1 LPNREARTPPER
13 PSAAQADAEL
23 AELYKS
29 CPLAAVIDLQTVATS
44 PEKVDAILP
53 PYRELAEHV
62 PDSQE
67 PSVPRIRYPVHLG
80 ASNGTDELRVAQ
92 APHIATNTA
101 PAQGEWLI
109 DPNEWLGSKEKPPSK
124 LAPAEPS
131 ESGKPGEDSST
142 KSQSSETKSSPA
154 ADSSTEAQPQSEAAP
169 SSPSPAA
176 GTPHDSAPAAHDLP
190 QPIFAPPGPAATAS
204 QPTEQLPAPAGSST
218 PSREAATTSA
228 AKPPAVDPHLE
239 LFTKSA
245 YPSARECA
253 VCHEEIYQQWSV
265 SAHAYA
271 AVSPMFNKFEQRL
284 NDLSRGTVGYFCMR
298 CHAPVATSLCA
309 TRDQPLW
316 TLPEAAREGITC
328 VACHRVQYAYGKSN
342 GERRIET
349 GDINAPVFGG
359 IGGDGV
365 ADAIAHKDQLKV
377 KTSPDEKGPGQN
389 IHIAGIYFQ
398 PLTRSEFCTP
408 CHQVAVYPGIKLEV
422 VWEQYRASPACK
434 KGIQCQD
441 CHMGRVP
448 GVPAGYDCGP
458 VAKVAGKTVNDNRKK
473 SNHIFY
479 GPNYPIA
486 HPGVFPFNL
495 KANRWTMD
503 QWLTFDWRAGWGT
516 KAFEDRIANK
526 QVQVTFPPLWTE
538 ADDRMDAREIIDDN
552 LKKLNLKRDL
562 RVQVMENGSHI
573 EGPIFD
579 SSLCRGQDID
589 LHYIVT
595 NTNDGHN
602 LVTASLGAQPQLWA
616 NIVLIGPDGSRLWET
631 GYTDSCGDVANI
643 HSYDVRHKTIPYD
656 WQLFNLQTM
665 FLITGVKGTDREFYV
680 PVNLDIDQLPFIRP
694 GTQPISVLNHPPF
707 IRMESQSLAALGSR
721 RVPYRIPGELIKQ
734 PGTYRLSFRMRSR
747 SEPIYFMRFCGATEE
762 MERSMNEWMID
773 IHPSSVEFEVH

>member
-1 LPNREARTPPER
+1 
-13 PSAAQADAEL
+13 
-23 AELYKS
+23 
-29 CPLAAVIDLQTVATS
+29 
-44 PEKVDAILP
+44 
-53 PYRELAEHV
+53 
-62 PDSQE
+62 
-67 PSVPRIRYPVHLG
+67 
-80 ASNGTDELRVAQ
+80 
-92 APHIATNTA
+92 
-101 PAQGEWLI
+101 
-109 DPNEWLGSKEKPPSK
+109 
-124 LAPAEPS
+124 
-131 ESGKPGEDSST
+131 
-142 KSQSSETKSSPA
+142 
-154 ADSSTEAQPQSEAAP
+154 
-169 SSPSPAA
+169 
-176 GTPHDSAPAAHDLP
+176 
-190 QPIFAPPGPAATAS
+190 
-204 QPTEQLPAPAGSST
+204 
-218 PSREAATTSA
+218 
-228 AKPPAVDPHLE
+228 
-239 LFTKSA
+239 
-245 YPSARECA
+245 
-253 VCHEEIYQQWSV
+253 
-265 SAHAYA
+265 
-271 AVSPMFNKFEQRL
+271 MFNKFEQRL
-284 NDLSRGTVGYFCMR
+284 NDLSQGTVGYFCMR

-309 TRDQPLW
+309 SRAQPLW

-342 GERRIET
+342 GERRIEV

-448 GVPAGYDCGP
+448 GIAAGYECGP

-473 SNHIFY
+473 SNHIFF

-516 KAFEDRIANK
+516 KEFEDRVANK
-526 QVQVTFPPLWTE
+526 QIQVAFPPVWAE
-538 ADDRMDAREIIDDN
+538 ADDRLDAREIIDDN
-552 LKKLNLKRDL
+552 LKKLQLKRDL
-562 RVQVMENGSHI
+562 RVQVMENGSHV

-579 SSLCRGQDID
+579 SPLCRGQDIN

-602 LVTASLGAQPQLWA
+602 LLTASLGAQPQLWA
-616 NIVLIGPDGSRLWET
+616 NIVLIGPDGTRLWET

-721 RVPYRIPGELIKQ
+721 RVPYRIPGELVKQ

-773 IHPSSVEFEVH
+773 IHPSSVEFEVR